1 MEPKPTSM
9 GFGRRLLLCEVA
21 AVLMAG
27 GLLGQVLS
35 ADNRFNL
42 FFSPLDTWV
51 LLGLVGGAGL
61 AAAILLQGLA
71 WISRG
76 RSDAG
81 LVPWFF
87 FYSILVVFNFFPN
100 LRLTLVKHASWL
112 TGPVYYLLIWLL
124 GGLLTAAAYRF
135 DRLRRAASR
144 GWNFLLV
151 GWPLLLYIPFRF
163 WTASFW
169 NVPLGSPADLGTSEQ
184 GEGPPV
190 VVVILDM
197 IGYADAFEENG
208 RVREI
213 LPRMAAVAET
223 ATVYHRARSCG
234 DWTETSLPGLMLQEE
249 VDRPLLDSKDIRW
262 HTAGSP
268 EGPARRA
275 AEFEGALPYRF
286 REAGGRAFYI
296 GYYLPYEIM
305 MPEAWDETFA
315 MCFYG
320 AEPASPGSPWRAAL
334 WHQIMQYVAASKDPL
349 SAATKHFDWL
359 GPLRDRYSRKIAL
372 EVMEEARRFIRL
384 GLSPGDL
391 VIIHLPVPHMPFV
404 FDAQGGPGRFRRL
417 DPAGFPDQL
426 IYADALLGELA
437 DLLKAAGKWDPSWV
451 VVLSDHGSH
460 LEDFS
465 DDPAR
470 KRHVPFLVKRPGQR
484 QREDSF
490 QPLRLADLDAI
501 PGFPIGA
508 ETGGGD

>member
-1 MEPKPTSM
+1 
-9 GFGRRLLLCEVA
+9 
-21 AVLMAG
+21 MAG
-27 GLLGQVLS
+27 GLLGQELS
-35 ADNRFNL
+35 VDNRFNL

-51 LLGLVGGAGL
+51 LMGLVGGAGL
-61 AAAILLQGLA
+61 AVAVLLQSWLA
-71 WISRG
+71 GQPGQLDVAWPRG
-76 RSDAG
+76 S
-81 LVPWFF
+81 VHPV
-87 FYSILVVFNFFPN
+87 ILVVFIP
-100 LRLTLVKHASWL
+100 LISGWTGEHVSWL
-112 TGPVYYLLIWLL
+112 EADRQCLLIWLL
-124 GGLLTAAAYRF
+124 GGAADAPIVS
-135 DRLRRAASR
+135 ASAR
-144 GWNFLLV
+144 GFARMELPAGGLA
-151 GWPLLLYIPFRF
+151 LLLYIPFRF

-169 NVPLGSPADLGTSEQ
+169 NVPLEARRPGDIRT
-184 GEGPPV
+184 GEGPV

-197 IGYADAFEENG
+197 IGYADAFRENG

-249 VDRPLLDSKDIRW
+249 VDPAVARFEEDIRW

-275 AEFEGALPYRF
+275 VEFEGALPYRF

-334 WHQIMQYVAASKDPL
+334 WHQIMQYVSASKDPL
-349 SAATKHFDWL
+349 SAAAKHFDWL

-404 FDAQGGPGRFRRL
+404 FDAQGGPAVSAVS
-417 DPAGFPDQL
+417 DPRAFPT
-426 IYADALLGELA
+426 
-437 DLLKAAGKWDPSWV
+437 SW
-451 VVLSDHGSH
+451 SMRMHCW
-460 LEDFS
+460 
-465 DDPAR
+465 ANWR
-470 KRHVPFLVKRPGQR
+470 
-484 QREDSF
+484 
-490 QPLRLADLDAI
+490 I
-501 PGFPIGA
+501 C
-508 ETGGGD
+508 